1 MEPITPYGKKDA
13 TKQEQVEEMFNQIA
27 PKYDLLNHSLTF
39 GLDIFW
45 RNIAINKLKAYQP
58 KVIVDIA
65 TGTGDFA
72 IAAAK
77 LKPEKIV
84 GIDIAEEM
92 LVQGREKIAQRNM
105 SELIEMVKGNSEA
118 LALETES
125 VDAITAGFGVRN
137 FEHLEKGLGEM
148 LRILK
153 SGGAAVILEPS
164 YPTKFPIKQLFYLHF
179 NILTPIIG
187 RIISGDQSAYTYLPD
202 SVRAFPNGKDF
213 VDISHRVGFNKAVY
227 YPLTFGICS
236 LYLLEKP

>member
-1 MEPITPYGKKDA
+1 MKSITPYGKEDA
-13 TKQEQVEEMFNQIA
+13 TKQQQVEEMFNQIA
-27 PKYDLLNHSLTF
+27 PKYDSLNHSLTF

-45 RNIAINKLKAYQP
+45 RNIAIHKLKAYQP
-58 KVIVDIA
+58 KIIVDIA

-77 LKPEKIV
+77 LKPEKII

-92 LVQGREKIAQRNM
+92 LVKGREKIHQKKL
-105 SELIEMVKGNSEA
+105 SELIEMQKGNSEA
-118 LALETES
+118 LRLADES

-148 LRILK
+148 CRILRK
-153 SGGAAVILEPS
+153 GGAITILEPS
-164 YPTKFPIKQLFYLHF
+164 YPTRFPIKQLFYLHF

-187 RIISGDQSAYTYLPD
+187 RIISGDRAAYTYLPD

-213 VDISHRVGFNKAVY
+213 VEICYRVGFKKAVY

-236 LYLLEKP
+236 LYLLEK